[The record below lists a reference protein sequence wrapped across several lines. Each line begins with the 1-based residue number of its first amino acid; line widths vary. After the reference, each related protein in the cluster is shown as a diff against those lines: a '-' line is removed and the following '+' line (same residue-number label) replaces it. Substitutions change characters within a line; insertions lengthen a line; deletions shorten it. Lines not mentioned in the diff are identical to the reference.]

1 MINQLP
7 VRYILPVLLAVLL
20 GSAGTCADVVFTDTS
35 GDEITLPHPASRIVC
50 LNGDAAEMLIILGAG
65 DRIVGLTQTAMDDP
79 ILKNQVPNALSV
91 GDWQTPSVERI
102 LALQPDAIITYQSS
116 TPKNS
121 DQFRNAGLPL
131 IYLDCYKIDTLQHDA
146 LAMEKLI
153 GEETAADEYLS
164 WLEKWETLVLDKTA
178 DIPPDAYPRVYIEG
192 YSEFSAQGKDSG
204 SDMLVAGAKGVN
216 IAAGLEGQWPKVTR
230 EWVIQQDPD
239 IIIKIVAVKPDT
251 SLASSREMINNR
263 DGFSDLT
270 AVKRNEVYAFNAE
283 LTLGPRSPAGLC
295 TIVSILHPE
304 QFTDINTGEALATY
318 ADLFLPGADE
328 GESVYPAV

>member
-1 MINQLP
+1 MIHTP
-7 VRYILPVLLAVLL
+7 IFRFILPVLLAVFI
-20 GSAGTCADVVFTDTS
+20 GSACTCADVVFTDTS
-35 GDEITLPHPASRIVC
+35 GEEITLPHPASRIVC

-65 DRIVGLTQTAMDDP
+65 DRIVGLTETALDDP
-79 ILKNQVPNALSV
+79 VLKKQVPNAVNV

-102 LALQPDAIITYQSS
+102 LALEPDAIITYRSS

-121 DQFRNAGLPL
+121 DQFKNAGLPL
-131 IYLDCYKIDTLQHDA
+131 IYLDCYKTDTLQHDA

-153 GEETAADEYLS
+153 GEETAADEYLT
-164 WLEKWETLVLDKTA
+164 WINQWETLVQEKTA
-178 DIPPDAYPRVYIEG
+178 DIPQDAYPRVYIEG
-192 YSEFSAQGKDSG
+192 YSEYSAQGKDSG
-204 SDMLVAGAKGVN
+204 SDLLVTEAKGVN

-230 EWVIQQDPD
+230 EWVIQQNPV
-239 IIIKIVAVKPDT
+239 IIIKIVAIKPDT
-251 SLASSREMINNR
+251 SLASSREMVMNR

-295 TIVSILHPE
+295 TVASILHPE
-304 QFTDINTGEALATY
+304 QFTDVDTGEALVSY
-318 ADLFLPGADE
+318 AEQFLPGADE